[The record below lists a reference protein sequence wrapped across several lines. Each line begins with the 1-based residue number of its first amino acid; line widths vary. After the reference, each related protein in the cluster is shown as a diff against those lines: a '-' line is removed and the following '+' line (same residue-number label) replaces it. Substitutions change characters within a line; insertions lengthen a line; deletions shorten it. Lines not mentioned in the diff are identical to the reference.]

1 MCKKMKSEVLLSLF
15 YKMKKL
21 INWEAN
27 NLPKVTLLVN
37 DDLGHLYLSHLAPDS
52 MFWAAH
58 ALSFYSYALIIQMD
72 AFVGLQHRLSSACIT
87 LSSDFHRFFLILQ
100 ASALK

>member
-1 MCKKMKSEVLLSLF
+1 MCKKNEVKSIIILIL
-15 YKMKKL
+15 KMKKL

-52 MFWAAH
+52 MFWASMLWASTPMPS
-58 ALSFYSYALIIQMD
+58 LPQQD
-72 AFVGLQHRLSSACIT
+72 ASGP
-87 LSSDFHRFFLILQ
+87 
-100 ASALK
+100 